1 MQTNSDANMNKANN
15 EAISQAIT
23 ATIIDTINKRMNE
36 LQRLSVLQ
44 CKDVLTMDDV
54 CLLTNLTKSY
64 VYKLVCFKKIPFY
77 KGGNGK
83 KLTYFK
89 KSEIADWL
97 LKERHQ
103 TVEEINE
110 AAVAY
115 VASHPVQKGGR
126 A

>member
-1 MQTNSDANMNKANN
+1 MSEILTEQVAKSIN
-15 EAISQAIT
+15 EA
-23 ATIIDTINKRMNE
+23 IIDTINKRMNE